1 MRRPPAS
8 LERRVKVCIE
18 ANEPVA
24 MSAVV
29 YAEIRS
35 GIAIAGNPQRHVE
48 SFGRLRAWLPV
59 DDWTVEAAEAYT
71 DICAAL
77 KPTGNLIGA
86 MDMLI
91 AAHALALGAT
101 LVTNNEKEFG
111 RVPGLK
117 VENWTK

>member
-1 MRRPPAS
+1 MRRPPAL
-8 LERRVKVCIE
+8 LERRVKRCIE

-35 GIAIAGNPQRHVE
+35 GIALAGNPQRHVD
-48 SFGRLRAWLPV
+48 SFNGMRTWLPV
-59 DDWTVEAAEAYT
+59 EDWSVEAAEAYVE
-71 DICAAL
+71 ICSSL

-91 AAHALALGAT
+91 AAHALAIGAT
-101 LVTNNEKEFG
+101 LVTNDEREFQ